1 MSGSKPQ
8 HHSAQVR
15 QLIAQAAEQV
25 AVKERELS
33 EALRAQR
40 LLRHQVALLA
50 AIADDDAELV
60 PRSRQLALRAL
71 ALKHADRAP
80 MPMHMPPAPF
90 EAAMRPSNLGLHV
103 DALPLTYD
111 GYDDR
116 LLERLAAM
124 TPGDALF
131 AYQGFLA
138 KCGEGMLM
146 G

>member
-1 MSGSKPQ
+1 MSIDKPQ

-25 AVKERELS
+25 SVKERELG

-50 AIADDDAELV
+50 AIADDDAQLV

-71 ALKHADRAP
+71 VLKHAGRVPLP
-80 MPMHMPPAPF
+80 MAMPEVSF
-90 EAAMRPSNLGLHV
+90 SFSDAMQPSGPTLRM
-103 DALPLTYD
+103 DALPLSFN
-111 GYDDR
+111 GYDDT
-116 LLERLAAM
+116 LLQRLAAM
-124 TPGDALF
+124 TPGDALQ

-138 KCGEGMLM
+138 QCVHW
-146 G
+146 